1 MIDMTRLLCGSTTA
15 NEHLR
20 YRKHIQRDRRPVVV
34 WNTTRRCNLRC
45 VHCYAHAQDRAFD
58 DEFTT
63 RQGQG
68 LIDDLADFGVPV
80 LLFSG
85 GEPFTRPD
93 LVELGR
99 YAVQKGLR
107 AVISTNGTLITPDA
121 ARAARDAGF
130 SYVGVSV
137 DGLREANDRFR
148 CVAGAFDQALQ
159 GIRHCLDAEVKVGLR
174 FTISQ
179 RNAHDLAA
187 IFDLLEAEGIPRM
200 CVYHLVYAGRG
211 SQLVQE
217 DQSHEEARSSMD
229 LILERTRQLFDSGR
243 AKEVLTVDN
252 HSDGPYVYL
261 SLLRDDPAR
270 AAEVMELLQWNGG
283 NSSGSGIACVDDR
296 GDVHPDQFW
305 RHCTVGNVHERRFS
319 EIWTDESTP
328 ILRDLHR
335 RKSLVKGRCAKCRFL
350 DICNANMR
358 VRAEAVHG
366 DVWAEEPACYLT
378 DEEIGIAP

>member
-335 RKSLVKGRCAKCRFL
+335 RKSLVKGRCAECRFL